1 MKYLIKYKYVGI
13 VLVLLIVLIVLFLFD
28 KEEVK
33 SVDFS
38 DDIVVKEESVDTIR
52 IEVKGAV
59 NNTGVFEIEEDAR
72 VIDAI
77 NLVGGVLKNA
87 DTNNINLS
95 AKLMDSMVLDIP
107 YIEEVNTN
115 IKVDIKGCVNKP
127 GVYSM
132 KFDDRVIDVINKA
145 SGLSDCALTDSIN
158 LSKKIFDEMVIII
171 PDNIDD
177 KISNDALIGG
187 EQDKE
192 IIDESDNLKEEIN
205 KKISI
210 NTASKEELMTLT
222 GIGESKA
229 LAIIEYRSSKLFES
243 IEEITNVSGIG
254 KALFE
259 KIKDNIT
266 L

>member
-1 MKYLIKYKYVGI
+1 MKYLIKYKYIVI
-13 VLVLLIVLIVLFLFD
+13 VLVLLIVVVFPFLYN

-33 SVDFS
+33 SVEIQENILVED
-38 DDIVVKEESVDTIR
+38 KHANTIK

-107 YIEEVNTN
+107 YIEEINTN

-145 SGLSDCALTDSIN
+145 SGLSDCAFTDSIN

-171 PDNIDD
+171 PDNIDFE
-177 KISNDALIGG
+177 ISNDALIGE
-187 EQDKE
+187 EQNKE
-192 IIDESDNLKEEIN
+192 VIDESSKDDIDVN

-210 NTASKEELMTLT
+210 NTATLEELMNLP

-229 LAIIEYRSSKLFES
+229 LAIIEYRNNKKFES

-254 KALFE
+254 ESLFE
-259 KIKDNIT
+259 KIKNDII